1 MFILKKIAGELLS
14 PLSVIVLI
22 LAVALLLLWL
32 TRRQRLG
39 KLLATA
45 GFLLFV
51 VLAYG
56 GLGGPALRALEND
69 YTPLASPP
77 SDIKWIVVLGGGATS
92 DPHLPPA
99 QRASAATLARAVEGV
114 RLYRLLPGAKLVVSG
129 AAVLAGGADADTLA
143 AIAQELGVPR
153 DAIVLDT
160 VSPDTETQA
169 RTMRELLKGERCI
182 VVTSAAHMR
191 RSLALFRKAG
201 IDALPAPTH
210 YLSQRNASLSLH
222 DFFPGI
228 AHIRGADVA
237 AHEYLGLAWGWLT
250 GKLQL

>member
-1 MFILKKIAGELLS
+1 MFLLKKIAGEWVS
-14 PLSVIVLI
+14 PLSVIVAI
-22 LAVALLLLWL
+22 LAFGLVLVWF

-39 KLLATA
+39 KLLSTA

-51 VLAYG
+51 LVAYG
-56 GLGGPALRALEND
+56 ALGGPALRALEGD

-77 SDIKWIVVLGGGATS
+77 ADIKWIVVLGGGATS
-92 DPHLPPA
+92 DPDLPPA
-99 QRASAATLARAVEGV
+99 QRASQATLARAVEGV

-129 AAVLAGGADADTLA
+129 AAVLAGGADADTMA

-153 DAIVLDT
+153 DAVVRDT

-169 RTMRELLKGERCI
+169 RTMRALTKGERCI

-201 IDALPAPTH
+201 VDALPAPTH
-210 YLSQRNASLSLH
+210 FLSQRNASLSLG
-222 DFFPGI
+222 DFFPKTG
-228 AHIRGADVA
+228 HIHGADVA
-237 AHEYLGLAWGWLT
+237 AHEYLGLAWARLT
-250 GKLQL
+250 GRI

>member
-1 MFILKKIAGELLS
+1 MFLLKKIAGELVS
-14 PLSVIVLI
+14 PLSVVVVI
-22 LAVALLLLWL
+22 LAFGLVLLWF

-51 VLAYG
+51 LGAYG
-56 GLGGPALRALEND
+56 ALGGPALRALEGD
-69 YTPLASPP
+69 YSPLASPP

-92 DPHLPPA
+92 DPDLPPA
-99 QRASAATLARAVEGV
+99 QRASQATLARAVEGV

-129 AAVLAGGADADTLA
+129 AAVLAGGADADTMA

-153 DAIVLDT
+153 DAVVRDT

-169 RTMRELLKGERCI
+169 RTMRALTKGERCI

-201 IDALPAPTH
+201 VDALPAPTH
-210 YLSQRNASLSLH
+210 FLSQRNASLSLG
-222 DFFPGI
+222 DFFPKTG
-228 AHIRGADVA
+228 HLHGADVA
-237 AHEYLGLAWGWLT
+237 AHEYLGLAWARLT
-250 GKLQL
+250 GRI

>member
-1 MFILKKIAGELLS
+1 LFLLKKIAGELLS
-14 PLSVIVLI
+14 PLAIVVVV
-22 LAVALLLLWL
+22 LAAALVLLWF

-45 GFLLFV
+45 GFLVFV
-51 VLAYG
+51 LLGYG
-56 GLGGPALRALEND
+56 ALGGPALRALEGD

-77 SDIKWIVVLGGGATS
+77 ADIKWIVVLGGGATS
-92 DPHLPPA
+92 DPDLPPA
-99 QRASAATLARAVEGV
+99 QRASQATLARAVEGV

-153 DAIVLDT
+153 EAIVLDT

-169 RTMRELLKGERCI
+169 RTMRKLVNGERCI

-201 IDALPAPTH
+201 VDALPAPTH
-210 YLSQRNASLSLH
+210 FLSQRNASLSLG
-222 DFFPGI
+222 DFFPGAGRI
-228 AHIRGADVA
+228 QGADVA
-237 AHEYLGLAWGWLT
+237 VHEYLGLAWGRLR
-250 GKLQL
+250 GSL